1 MLLEAVRS
9 CSKFEKI
16 PEMEIALTISKWM
29 AQATNRITKK
39 NKEKL

>member
-1 MLLEAVRS
+1 MLLEAIRT

-16 PEMEIALTISKWM
+16 PDMEISLTISKWM
-29 AQATNRITKK
+29 AQATNRTTKK